1 MAPPPNIT
9 NTAISTPAAGT
20 NAAGPRLD
28 ASGSSGTGKPDRV
41 NGSARSAISARSWA
55 ASGEVSA
62 SRLSASC
69 CRLSGRTG
77 SGSALSI
84 ATGFTCRRS
93 CSPQISQAPMCRRT
107 CLRKLGVRS
116 PSQSPRIADSSGQEP
131 RRERATTC
139 APSAVSNR
147 VRARLVSVCT

>member
-9 NTAISTPAAGT
+9 NTATSTPAAGT
-20 NAAGPRLD
+20 NAAGPRLV

-55 ASGEVSA
+55 ASAEVSA

-77 SGSALSI
+77 SGSALSS
-84 ATGFTCRRS
+84 ATGFTCRRW
-93 CSPQISQAPMCRRT
+93 CSPQTSQVPMCRRT
-107 CLRKLGVRS
+107 CLRKRG
-116 PSQSPRIADSSGQEP
+116 
-131 RRERATTC
+131 
-139 APSAVSNR
+139 
-147 VRARLVSVCT
+147 